1 VHALLSLG
9 LVAQLS
15 AALPADSIETLRD
28 RARSAEA
35 RFERLSRQLAPLSW
49 GGSFG
54 TDCDEIVGRFCLHF
68 DSTTTRPAT
77 LGVEAARIV
86 DARREAVEAIRR
98 YFAAAPADRRAAGP
112 LVRLLIRDGRAAE
125 AASGAGAFAALSSDT
140 LWGELLQ
147 GLAHHWAGAGIRA
160 ERHFIAALGHMP
172 EQERREWLDPSW
184 LLDHS
189 ERSAVRRLSDHERA
203 DYERRF
209 WLLMDPFWL
218 TPANERWNEHIARHV
233 EARLLAD
240 VPTVAGMV
248 RWGAD
253 MDQLTIRYGTPTTRA
268 RQSASM
274 MEQAGMIEY
283 WDTAQRAF
291 APARLSRGVAAQP
304 SPGERPVLYAAT
316 ARSGYALRTV
326 DRIVEL
332 DHQATRFLRGD
343 SVVLR
348 VDAAMPLV
356 ADTPSSR
363 ASDSMADAARSTRE
377 PEPAAGAAATTPEP
391 ESMAGAAA
399 VSGLTVARAG
409 VFVYD
414 SAFTRRSSSTG
425 PAVPDGDTVRFA
437 LFAGAPATALVY
449 SAEILGD
456 SLAAAGRA
464 RYAIHT
470 PFAESGLA
478 LSDLLITRRFAP
490 GESADDMDDPRL
502 RPFTSLI
509 FLPGDTIGI
518 YAEVYRRGR
527 TGVLDIQVSLE
538 DAGRPSLPGRL
549 ARWLGRTLGLI
560 QPGEDPRVGW
570 RGEATAARYVIALNV
585 PLLEGRDGL
594 YDLVVRVTD
603 PGTGEQSETRR
614 RIRLN

>member
-1 VHALLSLG
+1 
-9 LVAQLS
+9 
-15 AALPADSIETLRD
+15 
-28 RARSAEA
+28 
-35 RFERLSRQLAPLSW
+35 
-49 GGSFG
+49 
-54 TDCDEIVGRFCLHF
+54 
-68 DSTTTRPAT
+68 
-77 LGVEAARIV
+77 
-86 DARREAVEAIRR
+86 
-98 YFAAAPADRRAAGP
+98 
-112 LVRLLIRDGRAAE
+112 
-125 AASGAGAFAALSSDT
+125 
-140 LWGELLQ
+140 
-147 GLAHHWAGAGIRA
+147 
-160 ERHFIAALGHMP
+160 
-172 EQERREWLDPSW
+172 
-184 LLDHS
+184 
-189 ERSAVRRLSDHERA
+189 
-203 DYERRF
+203 
-209 WLLMDPFWL
+209 
-218 TPANERWNEHIARHV
+218 
-233 EARLLAD
+233 
-240 VPTVAGMV
+240 
-248 RWGAD
+248 
-253 MDQLTIRYGTPTTRA
+253 
-268 RQSASM
+268 
-274 MEQAGMIEY
+274 MIEY

-291 APARLSRGVAAQP
+291 APARLSSGVAAQP
-304 SPGERPVLYAAT
+304 SPGERPVLYAAS
-316 ARSGYALRTV
+316 ARSAYALQTV

-356 ADTPSSR
+356 ADTSSR
-363 ASDSMADAARSTRE
+363 RASESMADAARST
-377 PEPAAGAAATTPEP
+377 PEP
-391 ESMAGAAA
+391 ESGAGAAA
-399 VSGLTVARAG
+399 VSGRIARAG

-414 SAFTRRSSSTG
+414 SAFTRRTSSTG
-425 PAVPDGDTVRFA
+425 PAVADGDSLRFA
-437 LFAGAPATALVY
+437 LFAGAPAGALIY

-490 GESADDMDDPRL
+490 GEAADGMNDPRL

-527 TGVLDIQVSLE
+527 TGVLDIQVALE

-560 QPGEDPRVGW
+560 EPVEAPRVGW

-603 PGTGEQSETRR
+603 PATGEQTEARR

>member
-1 VHALLSLG
+1 MP
-9 LVAQLS
+9 AQ
-15 AALPADSIETLRD
+15 E
-28 RARSAEA
+28 
-35 RFERLSRQLAPLSW
+35 
-49 GGSFG
+49 G
-54 TDCDEIVGRFCLHF
+54 
-68 DSTTTRPAT
+68 
-77 LGVEAARIV
+77 
-86 DARREAVEAIRR
+86 
-98 YFAAAPADRRAAGP
+98 
-112 LVRLLIRDGRAAE
+112 
-125 AASGAGAFAALSSDT
+125 
-140 LWGELLQ
+140 
-147 GLAHHWAGAGIRA
+147 
-160 ERHFIAALGHMP
+160 
-172 EQERREWLDPSW
+172 REWLDPSW
-184 LLDHS
+184 LLDHT

-304 SPGERPVLYAAT
+304 SPGERPLLYAAS
-316 ARSGYALRTV
+316 ARSGYALQTV
-326 DRIVEL
+326 GRIVEL

-356 ADTPSSR
+356 ADTSSSLPSE
-363 ASDSMADAARSTRE
+363 SMADAAGSTGE
-377 PEPAAGAAATTPEP
+377 PAPAAGAAA
-391 ESMAGAAA
+391 G
-399 VSGLTVARAG
+399 SGRAVARAG

-414 SAFTRRSSSTG
+414 SAFTRRTSSTG
-425 PAVPDGDTVRFA
+425 PAVADGDSVRFA
-437 LFAGAPATALVY
+437 LFADAPAGALIY

-478 LSDLLITRRFAP
+478 LSDLLITRRFATC
-490 GESADDMDDPRL
+490 ESADGMDDPRL
-502 RPFTSLI
+502 RPFASLI
-509 FLPGDTIGI
+509 FLPGDTVGI

-527 TGVLDIQVSLE
+527 AGVLDIQVALE

-549 ARWLGRTLGLI
+549 ARWLGRTLGLVE
-560 QPGEDPRVGW
+560 PGEDPRVGW

-603 PGTGEQSETRR
+603 PATGEQTEARR